1 MKKYYVC
8 ERNGHRR
15 VAELVTQTSEAVTLR
30 EGEEEK
36 VIAPSSFKRW
46 WHVVEQ
52 VEEAPAQEAPV
63 AEEAPEEAPVAEEA
77 PTEAPAQEEA
87 PVAEEPA
94 QVEAEPTA
102 EAEPVAEPEAPAEK
116 PKKAK
121 KAKKAT
127 APNADFSSLHDNF
140 MKFVDKMREER
151 GIEVWKSDKIKGF
164 HSLKKDG
171 KIYMAFTLSNHK
183 GVNLWMR
190 SKAVEGITNEC
201 YHLVHMLDARLFITT
216 WDLETYALVAKLHD
230 ASLNFQV
237 GRNAENEEKEKAK
250 AEAKAKKAKKSKKTE
265 VKAPV
270 IEEAPAL
277 EMEPE
282 QANEQ

>member
-52 VEEAPAQEAPV
+52 VEEAPAQEAPI
-63 AEEAPEEAPVAEEA
+63 AEEAS
-77 PTEAPAQEEA
+77 EEA

-102 EAEPVAEPEAPAEK
+102 EAEPVAELEAPAEK

-127 APNADFSSLHDNF
+127 APKVDFSSLHDNF

-164 HSLKKDG
+164 HSLKKNG

-216 WDLETYALVAKLHD
+216 WDPETYALVAKLHD

-237 GRNAENEEKEKAK
+237 GCNAE

-270 IEEAPAL
+270 VEEAPAL

-282 QANEQ
+282 QADEQ

>member
-15 VAELVTQTSEAVTLR
+15 VAELVNQTSEAVMLR

-46 WHVVEQ
+46 WHAVEQ

-63 AEEAPEEAPVAEEA
+63 AEEALVQKAPA
-77 PTEAPAQEEA
+77 EAPAQEEA

-102 EAEPVAEPEAPAEK
+102 ETGPVAEPEAPTEN

-127 APNADFSSLHDNF
+127 APKADFSSLHDNF
-140 MKFVDKMREER
+140 MKFIDKMREEH

-164 HSLKKDG
+164 HSLKKNG
-171 KIYMAFTLSNHK
+171 KIYMAFTLSNRK

-190 SKAVEGITNEC
+190 SKAIEGVTNEC

-237 GRNAENEEKEKAK
+237 GRNAENEEKEKVK

-270 IEEAPAL
+270 VEEAPAL

>member
-52 VEEAPAQEAPV
+52 VEEAPAQEAPI
-63 AEEAPEEAPVAEEA
+63 AEEAPV
-77 PTEAPAQEEA
+77 T
-87 PVAEEPA
+87 EEPA

-102 EAEPVAEPEAPAEK
+102 EAEPVADPEAPAEK

-127 APNADFSSLHDNF
+127 APKVDFSSLHDNF
-140 MKFVDKMREER
+140 MKFVDKMREEH

-164 HSLKKDG
+164 HSLKKNG
-171 KIYMAFTLSNHK
+171 KIYMAFTLSNYK

-216 WDLETYALVAKLHD
+216 WDHETYALVAKLHD
-230 ASLNFQV
+230 ASLNFQI
-237 GRNAENEEKEKAK
+237 GRNAENKEKEKAK

-270 IEEAPAL
+270 VEEAPAL

>member
-8 ERNGHRR
+8 ERNGRRR
-15 VAELVTQTSEAVTLR
+15 VAELVNQTSEAVTLH

-116 PKKAK
+116 PKKA
-121 KAKKAT
+121 T
-127 APNADFSSLHDNF
+127 APKADFSSLHDNF

-151 GIEVWKSDKIKGF
+151 GIEVWESDKIKGF
-164 HSLKKDG
+164 HSLKKNG

-190 SKAVEGITNEC
+190 SKAVEGITDEC

-216 WDLETYALVAKLHD
+216 
-230 ASLNFQV
+230 
-237 GRNAENEEKEKAK
+237 
-250 AEAKAKKAKKSKKTE
+250 
-265 VKAPV
+265 
-270 IEEAPAL
+270 
-277 EMEPE
+277 
-282 QANEQ
+282 

>member
-8 ERNGHRR
+8 ERNGRRR
-15 VAELVTQTSEAVTLR
+15 VAELVNQTSEAVTLR

-46 WHVVEQ
+46 WHVVER
-52 VEEAPAQEAPV
+52 VE
-63 AEEAPEEAPVAEEA
+63 
-77 PTEAPAQEEA
+77 EAPAQEEA

-127 APNADFSSLHDNF
+127 APKADFSSLHDNF

-164 HSLKKDG
+164 HSLKKNG

-190 SKAVEGITNEC
+190 SKAVEGITDEC

-270 IEEAPAL
+270 VEEAPAL

-282 QANEQ
+282 QADEQ